1 MERGNASG
9 STSLLS
15 KNINIVGE
23 IQGNED
29 LHVEGRFKGS
39 IKITGNIFVGQTGVV
54 EADVEADNIIIQ
66 GKINGNVLA
75 RKQLE
80 IQSLGELI
88 GDCSARSIDIK
99 EGAIF
104 EGRSNMIR
112 SAGGSLESNTAAP
125 KPTQPS
131 VKNKPT

>member
-1 MERGNASG
+1 MDRGKASG

-15 KNINIVGE
+15 KKVNIVGE

-39 IKITGNIFVGQTGVV
+39 IKITGNIFVGKTGVV
-54 EADVEADNIIIQ
+54 EADIEADNIVIQ

-75 RKQLE
+75 RRQLE
-80 IQSLGELI
+80 IQAFGELI
-88 GDCSARSIDIK
+88 GDCTAQSIDIK

-104 EGRSNMIR
+104 EGRSKMVR
-112 SAGGSLESNTAAP
+112 PAASAPHA
-125 KPTQPS
+125 K
-131 VKNKPT
+131 

>member
-1 MERGNASG
+1 MEKSKASG

-15 KNINIVGE
+15 KNVNIVGD
-23 IQGNED
+23 IQGDED

-39 IKITGNIFVGQTGVV
+39 IKITGNIFVGQTGLV
-54 EADVEADNIIIQ
+54 EAEVEADNIVIQ
-66 GKINGNVLA
+66 GKINGNVVA
-75 RKQLE
+75 RQQLE

-88 GDCSARSIDIK
+88 GDCSAHSIDIK

-112 SAGGSLESNTAAP
+112 AAGGSHESKTAAP

-131 VKNKPT
+131 VKNMSS

>member
-1 MERGNASG
+1 MERVKAAG

-15 KNINIVGE
+15 KKVNIVGE

-39 IKITGNIFVGQTGVV
+39 IKITGNIFVGPTGVV
-54 EADVEADNIIIQ
+54 EADVEANNIIIQ

-75 RKQLE
+75 RQQLE
-80 IQSLGELI
+80 IQSVGELI
-88 GDCSARSIDIK
+88 GDCSAQSIDIK

-104 EGRSNMIR
+104 EGRSNMLR
-112 SAGGSLESNTAAP
+112 AKTSPAAAS
-125 KPTQPS
+125 QPGT
-131 VKNKPT
+131 KTHP

>member
-1 MERGNASG
+1 MEKSKASG

-15 KNINIVGE
+15 KNVNIVGD
-23 IQGNED
+23 IQGDED

-54 EADVEADNIIIQ
+54 EAEVEADNIVIQ
-66 GKINGNVLA
+66 GKINGNVVA
-75 RKQLE
+75 RQQLE

-88 GDCSARSIDIK
+88 GDCSAHSIDIK

-104 EGRSNMIR
+104 EGRSNM
-112 SAGGSLESNTAAP
+112 LKPAATSPASSQPGAKMRP
-125 KPTQPS
+125 K
-131 VKNKPT
+131 

>member
-1 MERGNASG
+1 MDRGKASG

-15 KNINIVGE
+15 KKVNIVGD

-39 IKITGNIFVGQTGVV
+39 IKITGNIFVGQTGLV
-54 EADVEADNIIIQ
+54 EADIEADNIIIQ
-66 GKINGNVLA
+66 GKIHGNVLA

-88 GDCSARSIDIK
+88 GDCSAQSIDIK

-104 EGRSNMIR
+104 EGRSKMVR
-112 SAGGSLESNTAAP
+112 PSASPPGAKGTP
-125 KPTQPS
+125 K
-131 VKNKPT
+131 

>member
-1 MERGNASG
+1 MERVKAAG

-15 KNINIVGE
+15 KKVNIVGE

-39 IKITGNIFVGQTGVV
+39 IKITGNIFVGPTGVV
-54 EADVEADNIIIQ
+54 EADVEANNIIIQ

-75 RKQLE
+75 RQQLE
-80 IQSLGELI
+80 IQSAGELI
-88 GDCSARSIDIK
+88 GDCSAQSIDIR

-104 EGRSNMIR
+104 EGRSNMLR
-112 SAGGSLESNTAAP
+112 P
-125 KPTQPS
+125 KTSPAVSSQPGT
-131 VKNKPT
+131 KAHP

>member
-112 SAGGSLESNTAAP
+112 AAGALHESNATAP
-125 KPTQPS
+125 IPTQPS
-131 VKNKPT
+131 VKNKST

>member
-1 MERGNASG
+1 MERGKASG

-15 KNINIVGE
+15 KKVNIVGD

-39 IKITGNIFVGQTGVV
+39 IKISGNIFVGQTGVV

-66 GKINGNVLA
+66 GKINGNVVA
-75 RKQLE
+75 RQQLE
-80 IQSLGELI
+80 IQALGQLI
-88 GDCSARSIDIK
+88 GDCSAQSIDIK

-104 EGRSNMIR
+104 EGRSNMLR
-112 SAGGSLESNTAAP
+112 PTATATGSTQLKTQGHP
-125 KPTQPS
+125 K
-131 VKNKPT
+131 

>member
-1 MERGNASG
+1 MERGKANG

-15 KNINIVGE
+15 KKVNIAGE

-39 IKITGNIFVGQTGVV
+39 IKISGNIFVGPTGVV
-54 EADVEADNIIIQ
+54 DADVEAENIIIQ

-80 IQSLGELI
+80 IQSLGQLI
-88 GDCSARSIDIK
+88 GDCSAQSIDIR

-104 EGRSNMIR
+104 EGRSKMLR
-112 SAGGSLESNTAAP
+112 PAASPAASTQSGTKGHP
-125 KPTQPS
+125 K
-131 VKNKPT
+131 

>member
-1 MERGNASG
+1 MEKSKASG

-15 KNINIVGE
+15 KKVNIVGD

-54 EADVEADNIIIQ
+54 DANVEADNIVIQ
-66 GKINGNVLA
+66 GKINGNVVA

-80 IQSLGELI
+80 IKALGQLI
-88 GDCSARSIDIK
+88 GDCSAQSIDIK

-104 EGRSNMIR
+104 EGRSNMLR
-112 SAGGSLESNTAAP
+112 PAASSGGSAQPGTKGLP
-125 KPTQPS
+125 K
-131 VKNKPT
+131 

>member
-1 MERGNASG
+1 MERGKASG

-15 KNINIVGE
+15 KNVNIVGE